1 MEELITS
8 YGIDY
13 QSLKSLLTTKNS
25 LIAGSTALYLYLKQN
40 HIEPTWEPNDIDI
53 WVEDTDEIILQNGS
67 YVQRGNMYLFA
78 NLLISSGYNLTREF
92 EQKDHYE
99 ELIQKIKF
107 ILSFVHPNGKKVQ
120 IIVVTQNYL
129 LDYIITHFDLSICIT
144 WWNAFTETVETFY
157 PELTLKM
164 QCVLMVSHNMYPDRL
179 LKRIEKYTQ
188 RGFTITESPPPFKN
202 KVDPRSSLSTTSL
215 NDKTAFDI
223 WNYDDV
229 NCVDFLEESQWNILF
244 YISGSF
250 QAFRRDDL
258 VEFMK
263 KRSTLLPTIGYV
275 YDTPH
280 NQSITKNALDILSFS
295 DYSIF
300 ELITQ
305 YTISH
310 HHHTKTLHSL
320 KCYTIAEWEMKTPG
334 NEFIVPFE
342 DFISPPPAPIIQQE
356 HNDNVLDLVQLI
368 NQDLYPNGLPEEW
381 NIQEIELVNLQN
393 PPQLENNI
401 EININNDPEE
411 EEFQDILSLLLIQ

>member
-8 YGIDY
+8 YAIDY

-53 WVEDTDEIILQNGS
+53 WVEDTDEIVLQNGS
-67 YVQRGNMYLFA
+67 YIQKGNMYLFA
-78 NLLISSGYNLTREF
+78 NLLISSGYNLSREF

-120 IIVVTQNYL
+120 IIVITQSHI

-144 WWNAFTETVETFY
+144 WWNAFTETIETFY
-157 PELTLKM
+157 PELTLKK
-164 QCVLMVSHNMYPDRL
+164 QSVLMVSHNMYPDRL

-250 QAFRRDDL
+250 QAFRRNDL

-263 KRSTLLPTIGYV
+263 KRYTLLPTIGYV

-305 YTISH
+305 YTVSH

-320 KCYTIAEWEMKTPG
+320 KCYTISEWEMKTPG
-334 NEFIVPFE
+334 NEFTVPFE
-342 DFISPPPAPIIQQE
+342 DFLSPPAPIIQQE
-356 HNDNVLDLVQLI
+356 QDNNVLDLVQLI

-381 NIQEIELVNLQN
+381 NIQEIELVNLQD

-401 EININNDPEE
+401 ENYINNDPEE